1 MDAIRN
7 SGVTEL
13 KRRSTMKLEEGCG
26 TTVRVVSGNVW
37 LTQYKDTADYLMR
50 AGDSVVLN
58 GKGTTLIYAFEES
71 SLRFAAPVNSR
82 LPCGIELRLR
92 SQVAVPA

>member
-13 KRRSTMKLEEGCG
+13 RRCVTMKLEKGCG
-26 TTVRVVSGNVW
+26 TTVRVISGNVW

-50 AGDSVVLN
+50 AGDWVVLN
-58 GKGTTLIYAFEES
+58 GKGTTLIQAFEDS
-71 SLRFAAPVNSR
+71 SLQFIAPESARIPRKV
-82 LPCGIELRLR
+82 ELRLKGPI
-92 SQVAVPA
+92 AVSA